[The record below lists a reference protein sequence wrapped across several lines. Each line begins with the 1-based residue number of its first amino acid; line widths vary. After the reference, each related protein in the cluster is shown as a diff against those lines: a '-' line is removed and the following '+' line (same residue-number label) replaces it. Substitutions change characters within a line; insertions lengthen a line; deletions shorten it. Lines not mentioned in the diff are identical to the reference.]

1 MELTASSYA
10 VVPSAVFEFLERTMP
25 FSELDRTTLEKLSRE
40 CLLDHFPKGTLIFKQ
55 DVTDITHVHLI
66 QTGGVKVSM
75 TTDEKVVTLKEYGG
89 EGASFGAFSIAA
101 RKKAEFDVEAVED
114 TFCVLIPRETFLFLV
129 EETPRL
135 AAYYDEHI
143 SEDMMGVVYSELRTE
158 KVSLRTEGSV
168 HLFNARVVD
177 IVKHQPDV
185 VEASETVQQVGALMA
200 KQGSGSVLVQD
211 PSGKIIG
218 MVTNLDLRTKVVAE
232 GLDYGASVDR
242 IMSSPVKTVPA
253 LAFCFEALV
262 TMIQEQVD
270 YLAVEHRKEIVGV
283 INAPD
288 MMVYLGSSPL
298 YLFREISAQRTVEG
312 LYGLSQKVPT
322 LVRSLLESGARAA
335 SVTQMLTVFSDNLLN
350 RILTLLMD
358 YVGDPPC
365 SFCWLGLGSE
375 GRREQTFRTD
385 QDNGLVYESLLDP
398 KSRETA
404 QEYFLAFANQAV
416 EHLEKSGNPRCK
428 NNFMSSNPRWCKDF
442 GSWLN
447 CFDEWIVTPMPPD
460 IFLSTIFFDFRP
472 VAGSASLAED
482 LRTNV
487 LKRAGRYPEFLKY
500 FIKYFL
506 LNEPPVT
513 FYADSVV
520 EKDDAKIELL
530 DLKTRTLTPFVE
542 FARIMSLR
550 HGISETNTLARLQ
563 LLADKQHISVD
574 LYTDA
579 SQAYEFDIHLALVH
593 QLRMVET
600 GRKPDNFVSP
610 AELSELERKTL
621 QFSFS
626 VIERL
631 MAHVRREFKL
641 TSVQPRGKQSKRAG
655 AGALDGP

>member
-10 VVPSAVFEFLERTMP
+10 VVPRAVFEFLARTMP
-25 FSELDRTTLEKLSRE
+25 FSELDRTTLENLSRE
-40 CLLDHFPKGTLIFKQ
+40 CILDHFAKGTVIFKQ

-75 TTDEKVVTLKEYGG
+75 TTEEKVVTLKEYGG
-89 EGASFGAFSIAA
+89 EGASFGASSIAA
-101 RKKAEFDVEAVED
+101 RKKAEFNVEAVED
-114 TFCVLIPRETFLFLV
+114 TFCVLIPREIFQFLV
-129 EETPRL
+129 DLTPRL

-158 KVSLRTEGSV
+158 KVSLRTEGAL
-168 HLFNARVVD
+168 HLFNTRVMD
-177 IVKHQPDV
+177 IVKNQPEV
-185 VEASETVQQVGALMA
+185 VEASATVRQLGDLMA
-200 KQGSGSVLVQD
+200 KQGSGSVLVRD
-211 PSGKIIG
+211 PSGKVVG
-218 MVTNLDLRTKVVAE
+218 MVTNLDLRTKVVAQ

-288 MMVYLGSSPL
+288 MMVHLGSSPL
-298 YLFREISAQRTVEG
+298 YLFREISAQRTIQG
-312 LYGLSQKVPT
+312 LYGLSKMVPS
-322 LVRSLLESGARAA
+322 LVRNLLESGARAA

-350 RILTLLMD
+350 RILKLLIESF
-358 YVGDPPC
+358 GDPPC

-385 QDNGLVYESLLDP
+385 QDNALLYESVLDS
-398 KSRETA
+398 KSQKAA
-404 QEYFLAFANQAV
+404 QEYFLAFAAQAV

-428 NNFMSSNPRWCKDF
+428 NNFMSSNPRWCKDL
-442 GSWLN
+442 GSWLK

-472 VAGSASLAED
+472 VAGSASLAEE

-487 LKRAGRYPEFLKY
+487 LRRAERYPQFLKY

-513 FYADSVV
+513 FYADLVV

-542 FARIMSLR
+542 FARIMSLK
-550 HGISETNTLARLQ
+550 HGISETNTLERFR
-563 LLADKQHISVD
+563 LLADNGHIPID

-579 SQAYEFDIHLALVH
+579 SQAYEFDAHLALVH
-593 QLRMVET
+593 QLGMVEA

-631 MAHVRREFKL
+631 MAHVRDEFRL
-641 TSVQPRGKQSKRAG
+641 TSLQSGGIQSKLSG
-655 AGALDGP
+655 TDVFKGT

>member
-1 MELTASSYA
+1 
-10 VVPSAVFEFLERTMP
+10 
-25 FSELDRTTLEKLSRE
+25 
-40 CLLDHFPKGTLIFKQ
+40 
-55 DVTDITHVHLI
+55 
-66 QTGGVKVSM
+66 
-75 TTDEKVVTLKEYGG
+75 
-89 EGASFGAFSIAA
+89 
-101 RKKAEFDVEAVED
+101 
-114 TFCVLIPRETFLFLV
+114 
-129 EETPRL
+129 
-135 AAYYDEHI
+135 
-143 SEDMMGVVYSELRTE
+143 
-158 KVSLRTEGSV
+158 
-168 HLFNARVVD
+168 
-177 IVKHQPDV
+177 
-185 VEASETVQQVGALMA
+185 
-200 KQGSGSVLVQD
+200 
-211 PSGKIIG
+211 
-218 MVTNLDLRTKVVAE
+218 
-232 GLDYGASVDR
+232 
-242 IMSSPVKTVPA
+242 
-253 LAFCFEALV
+253 
-262 TMIQEQVD
+262 
-270 YLAVEHRKEIVGV
+270 VGV

-288 MMVYLGSSPL
+288 MMVQLGSSPL
-298 YLFREISAQRTVEG
+298 YLFREISAQRTAEG

-335 SVTQMLTVFSDNLLN
+335 SVTQMLTVFSDHLLN
-350 RILTLLMD
+350 RILRLLME

-404 QEYFLAFANQAV
+404 QEYFLAFATQAV

-428 NNFMSSNPRWCKDF
+428 NNFMSSNPRWCKDL
-442 GSWLN
+442 GSWVK

-487 LKRAGRYPEFLKY
+487 LKRAGRHPQFLKH
-500 FIKYFL
+500 FVKYFL

-520 EKDDAKIELL
+520 EKDDAKIERL

-563 LLADKQHISVD
+563 LLADKQHIPVD

-600 GRKPDNFVSP
+600 GQKPDNFVSP

-631 MAHVRREFKL
+631 MGHVRREFKL
-641 TSVQPRGKQSKRAG
+641 TSVQSGSKQPKRAG
-655 AGALDGP
+655 SGDFNGP

>member
-1 MELTASSYA
+1 MELSASSYA
-10 VVPSAVFEFLERTMP
+10 VVPGAVFEFLGRTMP
-25 FSELDRTTLEKLSRE
+25 FSELDRATLENLCRE
-40 CLLDHFPKGTLIFKQ
+40 CILEHFPKGTLIFKQ

-89 EGASFGAFSIAA
+89 EGASFGASSIAA
-101 RKKAEFDVEAVED
+101 RKRAEFDVEAVED
-114 TFCVLIPRETFLFLV
+114 TFCVLIPRDMFLFLV
-129 EETPRL
+129 DKHPRL

-158 KVSLRTEGSV
+158 KVRLRTEGSL
-168 HLFNARVVD
+168 HLFSTRVID
-177 IVKHQPDV
+177 IVKHQPEA
-185 VEASETVQQVGALMA
+185 VEASATVRQVGALMA
-200 KQGSGSVLVQD
+200 KQGSGSVLVRD
-211 PSGKIIG
+211 PSGKLVG
-218 MVTNLDLRTKVVAE
+218 MVTNLDLRAKVVAQ
-232 GLDYGASVDR
+232 GLDYQTSVDR
-242 IMSSPVKTVPA
+242 IMSTPVKTVPA

-270 YLAVEHRKEIVGV
+270 YLAVEHRREIVGV

-288 MMVYLGSSPL
+288 MMVHLGSSPL
-298 YLFREISAQRTVEG
+298 YLFREISAQRTVQG
-312 LYGLSQKVPT
+312 LYALSQKVPI

-335 SVTQMLTVFSDNLLN
+335 SVTQMLTVFSDNLLK
-350 RILTLLMD
+350 RILTLLMEHL
-358 YVGDPPC
+358 GDPPC

-375 GRREQTFRTD
+375 GRKEQTFRTD
-385 QDNGLVYESLLDP
+385 QDNALVYESLPNP

-404 QEYFLAFANQAV
+404 QDYFMAFATQAV
-416 EHLEKSGNPRCK
+416 KHLEKSGNPRCK

-442 GSWLN
+442 GSWIN
-447 CFDEWIVTPMPPD
+447 CFDEWILTPMPPD
-460 IFLSTIFFDFRP
+460 IFLSTIFFDFRA
-472 VAGSASLAED
+472 VAGSATLADD

-487 LKRAGRYPEFLKY
+487 LKRAGRYPQFLKY

-520 EKDDAKIELL
+520 EKDDAKVEML

-550 HGISETNTLARLQ
+550 YAVTETNTLSRLQ
-563 LLADKQHISVD
+563 ILADEGHIPLD
-574 LYTDA
+574 LYADA
-579 SQAYEFDIHLALVH
+579 SQAYEFDVHLALVH
-593 QLRMVET
+593 QLKMVET
-600 GRKPDNFVSP
+600 GRKPDNFVLA

-631 MAHVRREFKL
+631 MALVRREFQL
-641 TSVQPRGKQSKRAG
+641 TSGQPG
-655 AGALDGP
+655 AARLKG